1 MKYECLK
8 SMLLC
13 MRNTSRAFTI
23 LALALFI
30 STSTAYACHATTHLP
45 LLSDK
50 RIILSE
56 FVGGILTRSAALNY
70 VTEQDSEV
78 FVFYRN
84 TPVEEMSDEAFLAI
98 LRRPP
103 ETKIIRSSWSS
114 FFETR
119 TRNDPTGRWRALQAY
134 LEANLTSLTVFRLPR
149 DTPYGSQYDL
159 YAVGIFNGE
168 TVVGV
173 QMFGVAT

>member
-1 MKYECLK
+1 MKYRCFK
-8 SMLLC
+8 SMFTYT
-13 MRNTSRAFTI
+13 RDTSSTIFI
-23 LALALFI
+23 LALALFVG
-30 STSTAYACHATTHLP
+30 TSPVYACRATTYLSLLP
-45 LLSDK
+45 DK
-50 RIILSE
+50 RLILPE
-56 FVGGILTRSAALNY
+56 FVGGVLIRSAELNY

-84 TPVEEMSDEAFLAI
+84 TPVGEMSDEEFVAI

-103 ETKIIRSSWSS
+103 ETKIVRQSWPS

-119 TRNDPTGRWRALQAY
+119 TRNDSTGRWRALQEY
-134 LEANLTSLTVFRLPR
+134 LEANLTGLTVFRLPR
-149 DTPYGSQYDL
+149 AAPYGSQYDL

>member
-1 MKYECLK
+1 MKYGWLK
-8 SMLLC
+8 SMLPCRL
-13 MRNTSRAFTI
+13 NTSTAFTI
-23 LALALFI
+23 LALALFVG
-30 STSTAYACHATTHLP
+30 TSTVYACHATTDLP
-45 LLSDK
+45 LSPDK
-50 RIILSE
+50 RLILPE
-56 FVGGILTRSAALNY
+56 FVGGILTRSAELNY

-84 TPVEEMSDEAFLAI
+84 TPVKEMSDEAFLAI
-98 LRRPP
+98 LKRPP
-103 ETKIIRSSWSS
+103 ETKIVRQSWPS

-119 TRNDPTGRWRALQAY
+119 TRNDSTGRWRALQEY
-134 LEANLTSLTVFRLPR
+134 LEANLTGLTVFRLPR
-149 DTPYGSQYDL
+149 AAPYGSQYDL

>member
-1 MKYECLK
+1 MTYGCLR
-8 SMLLC
+8 SMLL
-13 MRNTSRAFTI
+13 RRRDTSSVFFI
-23 LALALFI
+23 LALALFVGI
-30 STSTAYACHATTHLP
+30 SPVYACHAPTR
-45 LLSDK
+45 LSLQPNT
-50 RIILSE
+50 RMILSE
-56 FVGGILTRSAALNY
+56 FVCRILTRSAELNY

-84 TPVEEMSDEAFLAI
+84 TPVGEMSDEAFLAI

-114 FFETR
+114 FFVTR
-119 TRNDPTGRWRALQAY
+119 TRNDPTGRWRVLQEY

-149 DTPYGSQYDL
+149 DSPYGSQYDL
-159 YAVGIFNGE
+159 FAVGIFNGE

>member
-1 MKYECLK
+1 MKYGCLR
-8 SMLLC
+8 SMLPC
-13 MRNTSRAFTI
+13 MRNTSSAFTI
-23 LALALFI
+23 LALALFVG
-30 STSTAYACHATTHLP
+30 TSSVYACHATTHVPLP
-45 LLSDK
+45 QDK
-50 RIILSE
+50 RMILSE
-56 FVGGILTRSAALNY
+56 FVGGILTRSAELNY

-84 TPVEEMSDEAFLAI
+84 TPVREMSDVAFLAI

-103 ETKIIRSSWSS
+103 ETKIIRQSWSS

-119 TRNDPTGRWRALQAY
+119 TRNDPTGRWRALQEY
-134 LEANLTSLTVFRLPR
+134 LEANLTGLTVFRLPR
-149 DTPYGSQYDL
+149 GAPYGSQYDL
-159 YAVGIFNGE
+159 YAVGLFNGE